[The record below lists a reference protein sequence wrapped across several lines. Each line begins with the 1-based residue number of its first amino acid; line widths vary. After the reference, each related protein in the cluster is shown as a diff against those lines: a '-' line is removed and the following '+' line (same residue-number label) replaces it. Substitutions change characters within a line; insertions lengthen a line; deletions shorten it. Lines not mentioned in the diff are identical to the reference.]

1 VLVPDPLTDDP
12 AGIVVKVQVPVAGKP
27 FNVTLPVDIEQSGC
41 VIAPTVGT
49 ADNGGA
55 LLISTGLDNAEVH
68 PKALVTV

>member
-1 VLVPDPLTDDP
+1 MFVPAPVTNGP
-12 AGIVVKVQVPVAGKP
+12 VGVVVKVQLPVAGKP